1 MKDEKAA
8 ILACLQKGGSLLYPT
23 DTIWGLGCD
32 AHNVAAVEQLY
43 QLKQRPAEKSLI
55 LLVSDIE
62 MLKQYVFPVP
72 PKAAKL
78 ISFHER
84 PLSIIYDK
92 PKNLPKELLAADGS
106 IAIRVCQSAFCQD
119 FIRAF
124 GRAVVSTSAN
134 YSGQTSPAHF
144 GEIDPSL
151 IEQVDYVCEYGQDD
165 RQEVAPSTIVR
176 IGPKEELEFIRP

>member
-1 MKDEKAA
+1 
-8 ILACLQKGGSLLYPT
+8 
-23 DTIWGLGCD
+23 
-32 AHNVAAVEQLY
+32 
-43 QLKQRPAEKSLI
+43 
-55 LLVSDIE
+55 

-84 PLSIIYDK
+84 PLTIIYDQ

-144 GEIDPSL
+144 GEIEPSL
-151 IEQVDYVCEYGQDD
+151 IAKVDYVCEYGQDD